1 MATEER
7 TAIFETPGT
16 GTSLWAQSVR
26 RLLRK
31 KVGMVC
37 LAVILIFYI
46 AGATAQWIAPYEY
59 NAFNISEIKARP
71 SISHPFGTDRAG
83 RDIFS
88 RVIYGLR
95 TLVILTVA
103 AMLTGFV
110 LLGITLGLISGYF
123 GKLADSIIMRV
134 GEVFLSFPDILLVLL
149 IAATVKRRVTDWVFA
164 FEDATGIEGIVRVGI
179 VDYVVIFGAM
189 AAFSWVGMARLV
201 RGQVLY
207 IRETQYV
214 EAAQAT
220 GASTM
225 RILLTHVLPN
235 VLSPV
240 IVVVSM
246 GMGGLVFTAVVLGW
260 LGIGVQPPTPDLGR
274 MLFENG
280 NIGVLRSD
288 PHLLLFPVAVITV
301 LIFTFNLLGD
311 ALNDAFNPRAR

>member
-7 TAIFETPGT
+7 TAIFETPET
-16 GTSLWAQSVR
+16 GTSLWSQSVR
-26 RLLRK
+26 RLMRK

-37 LAVILIFYI
+37 LTVILIFYA
-46 AGATAQWIAPYEY
+46 AGASAQWIAPYEY
-59 NAFNISEIKARP
+59 NAFNINEIKARP
-71 SISHPFGTDRAG
+71 SLSHPFGTDRAG

-95 TLVILTVA
+95 TLVILTLA

-110 LLGITLGLISGYF
+110 FLGITLGLISGYF
-123 GKLADSIIMRV
+123 GKMVDAVIMRV

-149 IAATVKRRVTDWVFA
+149 IAATLKPRVTQWVYSI
-164 FEDATGIEGIVRVGI
+164 EGATGIDGIVRVGI

-207 IRETQYV
+207 IKQSQYV

-240 IVVVSM
+240 IVVVST

-260 LGIGVQPPTPDLGR
+260 LGIGVQPPTPTWAGCS
-274 MLFENG
+274 
-280 NIGVLRSD
+280 LRTGTSGCCEAT
-288 PHLLLFPVAVITV
+288 PTCCYSRWRPS
-301 LIFTFNLLGD
+301 
-311 ALNDAFNPRAR
+311 RS